1 MSAKDVKAKNARDV
15 FINIPF
21 DDKYE
26 SLYLALIAGLTGLGM
41 VPRCVV
47 EIPSHNNRL
56 QRIFDL
62 IGDCPFSIHD
72 LSRVQL
78 SKEKPR
84 CPRFNMPFELGL
96 AVAVS
101 MGGSKHSWIL
111 FESENRR
118 ILKSLNDLNGF
129 DPYIHG
135 GKSNGLLRELK
146 NAFVEGS
153 FPHPDVES
161 LMALYKRLVWFSN
174 IVRKKDHLDSLY
186 KRNVFKQLVVF
197 SQKEA
202 KVKRIGGWS

>member
-1 MSAKDVKAKNARDV
+1 MSTKGVKSKNTRDV

-26 SLYLALIAGLTGLGM
+26 PLYLALIAGLTGLGM

-47 EIPSHNNRL
+47 EIPSHINRL

-62 IGDCPFSIHD
+62 IKECPFPIHD

-96 AVAVS
+96 AVSVS
-101 MGGSKHSWIL
+101 LGSYNHSWIV

-118 ILKSLNDLNGF
+118 ILKSLSDLNGF
-129 DPYIHG
+129 DPYIHR
-135 GKSNGLLRELK
+135 GKSSGVLRELR

-153 FPHPDVES
+153 FPHPDVKSLTMLHES
-161 LMALYKRLVWFSN
+161 LVRYSN
-174 IVRKKDHLDSLY
+174 IVRKEDHLDSLY
-186 KRNVFKQLVVF
+186 ERNVFKQLVVY

-202 KVKRIGGWS
+202 KAKKIGDWS